1 MVGETHTGRVGTS
14 HGGCSTQCGLHC
26 GLPIDRGYYARPNIL
41 PPRGRGPRIKDL
53 QISSESERC
62 PVRSSDP
69 CACTCDADRGW
80 DTTWLSSSILFVTL
94 PSALIDL
101 SVVRCDGG
109 EGGSASRRVCDCLV
123 WGFGGGLRGI
133 CVCVC
138 GEGGGGGLLGRLH
151 LSLCVCRRGAHSDV
165 DWCVSVPLRSSG
177 PMVVPPPDRSSGI
190 PDVTRSVPQ

>member
-1 MVGETHTGRVGTS
+1 M
-14 HGGCSTQCGLHC
+14 HC
-26 GLPIDRGYYARPNIL
+26 GLPIDRGYYARPNVL

-123 WGFGGGLRGI
+123 WGFGGGLNGS
-133 CVCVC
+133 VCVW
-138 GEGGGGGLLGRLH
+138 
-151 LSLCVCRRGAHSDV
+151 RRGFWQALPGR
-165 DWCVSVPLRSSG
+165 CVVCMSG
-177 PMVVPPPDRSSGI
+177 VRVLMLTGVLASRCVARVGWLFHHIPPGRRTGQ
-190 PDVTRSVPQ
+190 V